1 MILGALCAGF
11 ACFAALEALLGQA
24 AKPAL
29 SASELIRVSTLS
41 PVEWRMHQDLRRHWY
56 ERWLRP
62 LLLTWGSRLHL
73 RPARIDPLSLIQ
85 AGVDPERL
93 DGVELRL
100 IRLISALAGAAIG
113 AVLAFLVST
122 SLVLVPLLAWLGY
135 IAPLRVLASA
145 RRRRQAALQRDLPEL
160 ISMIRAFMTAGM
172 PLERTLHVLSTN
184 CRPDTVLKQEIRAA
198 LARYGL
204 GSSIEQALQ
213 EIGPRTGVD
222 EVSTFVTGLIQSR
235 RAGSGLEAALRDHE
249 LVAQM
254 NQRNRATTQAAA
266 VSTKM
271 LGVLGGI
278 YLPEFVILIII
289 PLFWGIMQRAFG

>member
-1 MILGALCAGF
+1 MILGALCGAL
-11 ACFAALEALLGQA
+11 ACLAALEALLGPA
-24 AKPAL
+24 TKPAV
-29 SASELIRVSTLS
+29 SASELIRTSTLS
-41 PVEWRMHQDLRRHWY
+41 PAEWRMHQDLQRHWY

-62 LLLTWGSRLHL
+62 LLLLWGSRLHL

-100 IRLISALAGAAIG
+100 IRLISALVGATIGAA
-113 AVLAFLVST
+113 LAFLVSS
-122 SLVLVPLLAWLGY
+122 SLALVPLLAWLGY

-145 RRRRQAALQRDLPEL
+145 RRRRQAAVQRDLPEL

-204 GSSIEQALQ
+204 GSSIEHALQ

-222 EVSTFVTGLIQSR
+222 DVSTFVTGLIQSR
-235 RAGSGLEAALRDHE
+235 RAGGGLEAALRDHE

-278 YLPEFVILIII
+278 YLPQFVILIII